1 MPGTCLAFDY
11 GLRRIGVAV
20 GSGATGQA
28 RALTTLHHTG
38 TPDWRA
44 ITVLVAEWQPE
55 VCIVG
60 LPLNEDG
67 TEQAM
72 SQAARAFAG
81 QLEQRLGQTVHLCD
95 ERFSSRTA
103 DDEIRKAR
111 ASGRRPRKT
120 RKGDRDGMAACV
132 ILEQFL
138 RTELAVQH
146 ALNPSGS

>member
-1 MPGTCLAFDY
+1 MSGTCLAFDY

-20 GSGATGQA
+20 GSHASGQA

-44 ITVLVAEWQPE
+44 ITALVAEWQPD

-67 TEQAM
+67 SEQAM
-72 SQAARAFAG
+72 SRAARHFA
-81 QLEQRLGQTVHLCD
+81 QELQQHAKVPVQLCD
-95 ERFSSRTA
+95 ERYSSRAA
-103 DDEIRKAR
+103 DADIRHAR
-111 ASGRRPRKT
+111 ATGTRARRT
-120 RKGDRDGMAACV
+120 RKGDRDAAAACV

-138 RTELAVQH
+138 GQ
-146 ALNPSGS
+146 